1 MRRARRQRLAS
12 GLRRVAEPIETRF
25 AETTSPKIRVAF
37 ARLEKFR
44 RGEPSIISRVSNDVF
59 RANQQSRA
67 DQSATGTA
75 FFASYG
81 YDEPLRLS
89 R

>member
-12 GLRRVAEPIETRF
+12 GLRRVAEPIETMF

-44 RGEPSIISRVSNDVF
+44 RGEPSIIARV
-59 RANQQSRA
+59 
-67 DQSATGTA
+67 
-75 FFASYG
+75 
-81 YDEPLRLS
+81 
-89 R
+89 